1 MKITHAPGATPLDAD
16 EVAALVPT
24 SISTQEELNAFEQA
38 NILDAET
45 WALGR
50 KRADVLNEKFVRDL
64 HRRMFKQVW
73 KWAGR
78 YRKSDKNI
86 GIPWPQIPV
95 KLVELCSDVRYWIEH
110 RTHGWDELAAR
121 FHHRL
126 VSVHPFP
133 NGNGRHSRL
142 MTDVLLFN
150 NDQKIFTWGSTNLV
164 APGQAREKYIAAL
177 KAADA
182 RDLGPLVTFV
192 RS

>member
-1 MKITHAPGATPLDAD
+1 VKITHAPGATPLDAD
-16 EVAALVPT
+16 EIAALVPT

-38 NILDAET
+38 NILDAER
-45 WALGR
+45 WALAR
-50 KRADVLNEKFVRDL
+50 RRADVLDEKFIREL

-86 GIPWPQIPV
+86 GAPWPQIPV
-95 KLVELCSDVRYWIEH
+95 KVVELCSDVRHWIEH
-110 RTHGWDELAAR
+110 STFEWDELAAR

-126 VSVHPFP
+126 VSIHPFP

-142 MTDVLLFN
+142 MTDVVLFGN
-150 NDQKIFTWGSTNLV
+150 GQKVFTWGSTNLV
-164 APGQAREKYIAAL
+164 APGQAREQYIAAL

-182 RDLGPLVTFV
+182 RDFARLIAFV
-192 RS
+192 RA

>member
-1 MKITHAPGATPLDAD
+1 M
-16 EVAALVPT
+16 PT

-38 NILDAET
+38 NILDAEL

-50 KRADVLNEKFVRDL
+50 KRADVLNEKFLRDL

-73 KWAGR
+73 RWAGR

-86 GIPWPQIPV
+86 GAPWPQVPV
-95 KLVELCSDVRYWIEH
+95 KVVELCADVQHWIAH
-110 RTHGWDELAAR
+110 KTYGWDELAAR

-126 VSVHPFP
+126 VTIHPFP

-150 NDQKIFTWGSTNLV
+150 HGQDLFSWGSTNLV
-164 APGQAREKYIAAL
+164 APGQARENYIAAL

-182 RDLGPLVTFV
+182 RNFELLITFV
-192 RS
+192 RA